1 MVHYDVL
8 IVGAGL
14 TGATIAEHYKRA
26 GKKVLVIDKR
36 EHLGGNCYDEVDA
49 ETGIRVSKYGAH
61 LFHTDDEEVWSY
73 VNQFGSWARWD
84 HKVVAEVDG
93 VHVPVPVNIN
103 TVNKLFNLNLVDEA
117 DMVKYLLEKQGKVS
131 PVHNSEEVAVNRV
144 GN

>member
-1 MVHYDVL
+1 LEHKVANNSSTILAIISIGYIIFMVHYDVL

-61 LFHTDDEEVWSY
+61 LFHTNDEEVWDCQP
-73 VNQFGSWARWD
+73 VWCLGQVGSQS
-84 HKVVAEVDG
+84 G
-93 VHVPVPVNIN
+93 C
-103 TVNKLFNLNLVDEA
+103 
-117 DMVKYLLEKQGKVS
+117 
-131 PVHNSEEVAVNRV
+131 
-144 GN
+144 